1 MATAVRWRM
10 GRSKMHWSVWGLW
23 GLLGLFGTQAGHW
36 AVWAAK
42 ALLAADIPSLEAQSP
57 NTWVKRSP
65 LPSRPPS
72 PQLGYE
78 GACVW
83 DNRHRLL
90 LRYGGHNQGGGGEQG
105 SEMWTF
111 DPLTARWTLREPNLS
126 PPGLCCAAQHVFD
139 PGRGLYIRFPSFSGN
154 HGWQWHREI
163 YLNDSS
169 VWVYDLETNTWRNRR
184 PLPAPHIAP
193 LRCAAWDG
201 HSEQVVIFGGEGSR
215 EGTLIYDTYRN
226 EWTWPRP
233 PLEPAF
239 RSGGQMVYDITHRL
253 HILFGSQFSDDP
265 HTWAYDRVQNRWVDI
280 RPPLLPP
287 TNQNDAVLAYDSLHD
302 VILAIVKIT
311 EGEEEKARHRLQTWA
326 FQVKENRWRKM
337 NPPEEPTPSGNRAR
351 QLVFAPKLNLFIL
364 ENCTHP
370 PHGPREQ
377 QIWTYRYAEGPG
389 QPVQLP
395 PLKRDRPP
403 IVEDLVV
410 SVLAADRIELC
421 WKEPAWQKVHGTEE
435 HIRPAGYVVERAPVE
450 VLSED
455 QLVRLKSR
463 VRPLEEPS
471 VGAITRI
478 GPFRPVTPK
487 PIGQTEFVD
496 TSVDLR
502 QPSMIKEKPIWE
514 RSFAADQ
521 LDPAGRPYRWAVYA
535 YRVRCVNAKGEE
547 GGPSPAVLTIPSPPQ
562 WVFSQE
568 AGTACRLKWAAN
580 PEKGLR
586 GYRVYRLDG
595 RWDNDPISRL
605 TPDPISALTFEDPKA
620 GSHTRR
626 YYVVAVDAL
635 GQEGHPSSPVW
646 FNREWKRFYEPFVG
660 PWHQ

>member
-1 MATAVRWRM
+1 
-10 GRSKMHWSVWGLW
+10 
-23 GLLGLFGTQAGHW
+23 
-36 AVWAAK
+36 
-42 ALLAADIPSLEAQSP
+42 
-57 NTWVKRSP
+57 
-65 LPSRPPS
+65 
-72 PQLGYE
+72 
-78 GACVW
+78 
-83 DNRHRLL
+83 
-90 LRYGGHNQGGGGEQG
+90 
-105 SEMWTF
+105 
-111 DPLTARWTLREPNLS
+111 
-126 PPGLCCAAQHVFD
+126 
-139 PGRGLYIRFPSFSGN
+139 
-154 HGWQWHREI
+154 
-163 YLNDSS
+163 
-169 VWVYDLETNTWRNRR
+169 
-184 PLPAPHIAP
+184 
-193 LRCAAWDG
+193 
-201 HSEQVVIFGGEGSR
+201 
-215 EGTLIYDTYRN
+215 
-226 EWTWPRP
+226 
-233 PLEPAF
+233 
-239 RSGGQMVYDITHRL
+239 
-253 HILFGSQFSDDP
+253 
-265 HTWAYDRVQNRWVDI
+265 
-280 RPPLLPP
+280 
-287 TNQNDAVLAYDSLHD
+287 
-302 VILAIVKIT
+302 
-311 EGEEEKARHRLQTWA
+311 
-326 FQVKENRWRKM
+326 
-337 NPPEEPTPSGNRAR
+337 
-351 QLVFAPKLNLFIL
+351 
-364 ENCTHP
+364 
-370 PHGPREQ
+370 
-377 QIWTYRYAEGPG
+377 
-389 QPVQLP
+389 
-395 PLKRDRPP
+395 
-403 IVEDLVV
+403 
-410 SVLAADRIELC
+410 
-421 WKEPAWQKVHGTEE
+421 
-435 HIRPAGYVVERAPVE
+435 VVERAPVE

-568 AGTACRLKWAAN
+568 AGTTCRLKWAAN

-605 TPDPISALTFEDPKA
+605 TPDPIPALTFEDLKA

-635 GQEGHPSSPVW
+635 AQEGHPSSPVW

>member
-1 MATAVRWRM
+1 M
-10 GRSKMHWSVWGLW
+10 
-23 GLLGLFGTQAGHW
+23 
-36 AVWAAK
+36 
-42 ALLAADIPSLEAQSP
+42 PSLEAQAP

-65 LPSRPPS
+65 LPSTPPS
-72 PQLGYE
+72 PRLGYE

-90 LRYGGHNQGGGGEQG
+90 LRYGGHNQGGGGEHG

-111 DPLTARWTLREPNLS
+111 GPLTARWTLKEPNLS

-139 PGRGLYIRFPSFSGN
+139 PVRGLYIRFPSFSGS

-193 LRCAAWDG
+193 LRCAAWDW
-201 HSEQVVIFGGEGSR
+201 HSEQVVLFGGEGSR
-215 EGTLIYDTYRN
+215 EGTLIYDAYRN

-233 PLEPAF
+233 SAEPAF
-239 RSGGQMVYDITHRL
+239 RSGGQMAYDMTHRL
-253 HILFGSQFSDDP
+253 HILFGAQFSDDP
-265 HTWAYDRVQNRWVDI
+265 HTWAYDRVQNRWLDM

-302 VILAIVKIT
+302 VVLAMVKIT
-311 EGEEEKARHRLQTWA
+311 EGEGEKARHRLETWA
-326 FQVKENRWRKM
+326 YQTKGNRWRKM

-351 QLVFAPKLNLFIL
+351 QLVFAPELNLFIL

-395 PLKRDRPP
+395 PLERDRPP

-410 SVLAADRIELC
+410 SVLAADRIELT
-421 WKEPAWQKVHGTEE
+421 WKEPTWQKVNGTEE
-435 HIRPAGYVVERAPVE
+435 HVRPAGYLVERAPVE

-463 VRPLEEPS
+463 LRPLEEPS

-496 TSVDLR
+496 TGVDLR
-502 QPSMIKEKPIWE
+502 RPPVIKEKPIWE
-514 RSFAADQ
+514 RSFGAEQ
-521 LDPAGRPYRWAVYA
+521 VDPAGRSYRWAVYA
-535 YRVRCVNAKGEE
+535 YRVRCVNAKGKE
-547 GGPSPAVLTIPSPPQ
+547 GGPSPAVLTIPSAPQ

-595 RWDNDPISRL
+595 RWDKDPISRL
-605 TPDPISALTFEDPKA
+605 TPEPITALTFEDPKA